1 MAKRVLPTLSS
12 SYSPGK
18 PPDIMQKILTS
29 GIAAGIVLLI
39 VSYGLLT
46 LTPTLLPALTDE
58 YFNPAVFQTGND
70 RIILYFLHP
79 FVLSFALAWFW
90 ERFKGLFHSSSFIWR
105 GIELG
110 LVYGLVATL
119 PTMWITFSSMNVS
132 MMMILSWLGYGI
144 IQAIVAGIINA
155 KLNP

>member
-1 MAKRVLPTLSS
+1 
-12 SYSPGK
+12 
-18 PPDIMQKILTS
+18 MQKILTS
-29 GIAAGIVLLI
+29 GFAAGIVLLI

-46 LTPTLLPALTDE
+46 LAPTLLPILTDE
-58 YFNPAVFQTGND
+58 YFNPAVFQTGNE
-70 RIILYFLHP
+70 RSILYFLHP

-90 ERFKGLFHSSSFIWR
+90 ERFKGLFHSLNFVWR

-119 PTMWITFSSMNVS
+119 PAMWITFSSMNVS
-132 MMMILSWLGYGI
+132 MLMILSWLGYGVL
-144 IQAIVAGIINA
+144 QAIVAGIIHA